1 MPKALQLFF
10 YGFSPLG
17 IYVSRKGLL
26 LSSEKEVAQSFE
38 LPLGE
43 VRYLEPSLF
52 RRSADAHPGASPPGQ
67 PVLQILQVRVVSR
80 WFARGGFSLP
90 LLAQPLHLAYRE
102 PLVQQ
107 GLENRQETPGRRGQK
122 RACMPRREP
131 AVDNCLLHG
140 GGELE
145 QPDRVCHCHAVLP
158 HAPRDLLVGE
168 RELDGEPMVRLRELD
183 EVG

>member
-17 IYVSRKGLL
+17 SYVSRKGLL

-67 PVLQILQVRVVSR
+67 PVLQILPVRIVPR
-80 WFARGGFSLP
+80 WFGRGGFSLP
-90 LLAQPLHLAYRE
+90 LLAQPLHLAYGETLAQR
-102 PLVQQ
+102 
-107 GLENRQETPGRRGQK
+107 GLEIRQESPGRRRQK
-122 RACMPRREP
+122 GAGMPRREP
-131 AVDNCLLHG
+131 AIDNGLLHG

-145 QPDRVCHCHAVLP
+145 PPDRVCHCQ
-158 HAPRDLLVGE
+158 
-168 RELDGEPMVRLRELD
+168 
-183 EVG
+183 

>member
-52 RRSADAHPGASPPGQ
+52 RRSADAHPGAPPPGQ
-67 PVLQILQVRVVSR
+67 PVLQILQVRVVPML
-80 WFARGGFSLP
+80 FARGGFSLP
-90 LLAQPLHLAYRE
+90 LLAQPLHLAHGETLAQR
-102 PLVQQ
+102 
-107 GLENRQETPGRRGQK
+107 GLENRQETPGRRRQK
-122 RACMPRREP
+122 RAGMPRRDP
-131 AVDNCLLHG
+131 AVDNGLLHG
-140 GGELE
+140 GGGGGRAA
-145 QPDRVCHCHAVLP
+145 RVCH
-158 HAPRDLLVGE
+158 
-168 RELDGEPMVRLRELD
+168 
-183 EVG
+183 